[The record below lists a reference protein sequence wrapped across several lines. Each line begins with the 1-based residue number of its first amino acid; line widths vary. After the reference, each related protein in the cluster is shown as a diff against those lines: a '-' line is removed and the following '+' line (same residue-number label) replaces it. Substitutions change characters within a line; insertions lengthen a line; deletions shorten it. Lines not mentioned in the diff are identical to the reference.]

1 MPTCPDCYSHKI
13 KKNGLTHYGK
23 QNHKCKDCGRQFVL
37 DNYHTV
43 DAVSREIARRAL
55 SERISLRGICRIL
68 GVSLTWICQF
78 AAQTWSTAPED
89 LGVPKK
95 LYKKRPKKSLQLLG
109 LQLDE
114 AWSFVERKRNKAWIW
129 VAFDPHH
136 RQVIAFHI
144 GRRGSRDAKLFWKKI
159 PRRLRRQCY
168 FETDEWRAYQNVLPP
183 NRHYIGKDQTYHV
196 EGLWSAVRARVSR
209 LVRKSLSFSKNWD
222 KHLAA
227 IQYFFWQYNLE
238 QQPYI

>member
-55 SERISLRGICRIL
+55 LERISLRGICRIL
-68 GVSLTWICQF
+68 GESLTWIRQF
-78 AAQTWSTAPED
+78 AAQTWSTAPKD

-114 AWSFVERKRNKAWIW
+114 AWSFVGRKRNKAWIW

-136 RQVIAFHI
+136 RQVVAFHI
-144 GRRGSRDAKLFWKKI
+144 GRRGSRDAKLFWKN
-159 PRRLRRQCY
+159 LRRRFHADCGVTVTSKLMSGGRIKIY
-168 FETDEWRAYQNVLPP
+168 FHR
-183 NRHYIGKDQTYHV
+183 IGITSVKTRLITSKDS
-196 EGLWSAVRARVSR
+196 GRP
-209 LVRKSLSFSKNWD
+209 F
-222 KHLAA
+222 
-227 IQYFFWQYNLE
+227 E
-238 QQPYI
+238 QE